1 MMRLA
6 GQICRIL
13 GLLLIAATLAFW
25 IALGASTGWTKT
37 YIEVEKVDPVTEISY
52 PERVDKF
59 VPGVDFLGCGLITGA
74 MLTLISIP
82 LLKSKKHIS

>member
-1 MMRLA
+1 MRLA

-13 GLLLIAATLAFW
+13 GLLLIGATLAFW
-25 IALGASTGWTKT
+25 ITLGASTGWTKT

-59 VPGVDFLGCGLITGA
+59 VPGVDFLGCGLIMGA
-74 MLTLISIP
+74 ALTLISIP
-82 LLKSKKHIS
+82 LLKSKKQTA